1 MMRNRFDEQ
10 LNELNS
16 EMIRMGALCEEVIA
30 LAAKALDEGDRA
42 LAKKVAPAHNP
53 AHYHY
58 LPADIAASQAAA
70 HIRSFQSVQKVRHN
84 FFLKVYIF

>member
-42 LAKKVAPAHNP
+42 LAKKVAP
-53 AHYHY
+53 
-58 LPADIAASQAAA
+58 LDTQID
-70 HIRSFQSVQKVRHN
+70 QK
-84 FFLKVYIF
+84 

>member
-42 LAKKVAPAHNP
+42 LA
-53 AHYHY
+53 
-58 LPADIAASQAAA
+58 
-70 HIRSFQSVQKVRHN
+70 
-84 FFLKVYIF
+84 